1 MPPPAPVVT
10 PVAAAA
16 GFPQPVAEALIASV
30 EVILGTICGGKP
42 TRRDAAEPDD
52 RPCITGVLSFDGIP
66 TWTVSCR
73 MTADVAPKFIGK
85 FAGFD
90 LPFDSPDMGDAV
102 GEFINVLAGE
112 VIAQLDRRR
121 LKHRMSLPTVLRGS
135 GIEMVPESGGQRRVI
150 DFDTPLGRL
159 HFTMFLPKGP
169 SQMRMPG
176 V

>member
-1 MPPPAPVVT
+1 MPALAPAAP
-10 PVAAAA
+10 AAKAA
-16 GFPQPVAEALIASV
+16 GFPQPVADALIASV
-30 EVILGTICGGKP
+30 ENILGTICGSKP

-52 RPCITGVLSFDGIP
+52 RPCITAVLSFEGTP
-66 TWTVSCR
+66 AWTVSCR
-73 MTADVAPKFIGK
+73 MTDAVAPPFMKQ

-102 GEFINVLAGE
+102 GEFVNVLAGE
-112 VIAQLDRRR
+112 VISQLDRRR
-121 LKHRMSLPTVLRGS
+121 MKHRMSLPTVLRGS
-135 GIEMVPESGGQRRVI
+135 GIEMMPESGAQSRVI